1 MRGGGVVKCALQ
13 RKPTGERNASDSA
26 SVYHCLVKYTPLW
39 VCRYARLEDVL
50 SRHGLFRRRIDRSR
64 GKQGGESERRDQR
77 PPPERDNVRWSR
89 PFSWRKERHGGRQS
103 SSVCRFEGSQHC
115 TRHPGLENDHTLGT
129 YKSANALRDALK
141 AARCG
146 IGDLA
151 GGALDQPAFTV
162 TKTETPVDLVVLS
175 AAELVSEAESATLAE
190 IYSRATQLGL
200 ELCPAEI
207 APRLRLQYP
216 DQPAGELL
224 HVAMEPIPTDRGPVA
239 FTLGNGGAGLFL
251 IGGDGRADRTV
262 SSTARFVFVRPRPAA
277 GLRS

>member
-1 MRGGGVVKCALQ
+1 MFLAVIICFAVGSIDPAASRAEKANGETRGRPSNEITCAG
-13 RKPTGERNASDSA
+13 RGHSHGAKSAIAAGSHRPYADSKDRNAA
-26 SVYHCLVKYTPLW
+26 SGIPVWKT
-39 VCRYARLEDVL
+39 
-50 SRHGLFRRRIDRSR
+50 I
-64 GKQGGESERRDQR
+64 
-77 PPPERDNVRWSR
+77 
-89 PFSWRKERHGGRQS
+89 
-103 SSVCRFEGSQHC
+103 
-115 TRHPGLENDHTLGT
+115 TLGT

-151 GGALDQPAFTV
+151 GGALDWPAFTV
-162 TKTETPVDLVVLS
+162 TKTETPVDLIVLS
-175 AAELVSEAESATLAE
+175 AAELVSEAKSVSLAE

-200 ELCPAEI
+200 ELCHAEI
-207 APRLRLQYP
+207 APRLRLQYQ

-251 IGGDGRADRTV
+251 IGGDGRADRMV